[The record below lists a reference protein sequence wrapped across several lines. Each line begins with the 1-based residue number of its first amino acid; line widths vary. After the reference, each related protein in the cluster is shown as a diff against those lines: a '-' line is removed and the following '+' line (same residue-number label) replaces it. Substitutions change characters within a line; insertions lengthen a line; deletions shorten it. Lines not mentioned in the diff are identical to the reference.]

1 MRTLTLGLAF
11 IAVLVPFVARAD
23 GPYLGN
29 GIKSGEATQSTIII
43 WTRLTTMADISG
55 DGIPWPLGIPKHIGE
70 DYTFGGPQIAE
81 GHTLNDMAY
90 ALLGAPGE
98 VRVSY
103 WPEETSNFSTTTN
116 WSAVSP
122 EADFTHQF
130 RLTGLQPNERYRCV
144 VEARSPKGNAPS
156 SRVQGTF
163 RTAPAI
169 DTVTPVTFV
178 VVTGQAFWRRDDDK
192 NGHKIYP
199 KMAKLDPNFFVH
211 TGDIV
216 YYDKARP
223 WSITKPLARYKWN
236 RMYALPYQR
245 TFHNRV
251 ASYFLRDDHDTW
263 QNDCWP
269 AMSNNKMGE
278 LTYTEGV
285 EIFFEQ
291 VPAPD
296 REKPYR
302 TIRWGRDLQIWLSE
316 GRDYRSAN
324 TDPDGPG
331 KTIWGAEQMVW
342 FKKTVTESD
351 ATFRVL
357 ISPTPVVGPDR
368 KKGKNDNHANAA
380 FAHEGNKLRAFMAEQ
395 KNMIVICGD
404 RHWQYASIDPR
415 TRLREYCS
423 GPTSDVHAGGFRQDL
438 REPMHQYL
446 NIIGGFLSCTSER
459 RAGEPVLVI
468 RHHDVAGDV
477 VNEDV
482 LTQGVIIR

>member
-1 MRTLTLGLAF
+1 MRNLSLVVVLTTV
-11 IAVLVPFVARAD
+11 IVPFVAHPNS
-23 GPYLGN
+23 PYLGN

-55 DGIPWPLGIPKHIGE
+55 DGIPWPLETPKHDGG

-90 ALLGAPGE
+90 ALPGAPGE

-122 EADFTHQF
+122 KADFTQQF
-130 RLTGLQPNERYRCV
+130 HLTGLQPNERYRCV

-169 DTVTPVTFV
+169 DSAPSVTFV

-199 KMAKLDPNFFVH
+199 VMAKLDPNFFVH
-211 TGDIV
+211 TGDIL
-216 YYDKARP
+216 YYDKAEP
-223 WSITKPLARYKWN
+223 WAITRALARHKWH
-236 RMYALPYQR
+236 RIYALPFQR
-245 TFHNRV
+245 DFHNRV

-269 AMSNNKMGE
+269 TMSNNKMGE
-278 LTYTEGV
+278 LTYAEGV
-285 EIFFEQ
+285 DIFFEQ

-302 TIRWGRDLQIWLSE
+302 TIRWGKDLQIWLPE

-331 KTIWGAEQMVW
+331 KTIWGAEQMAW
-342 FKKTVTESD
+342 FKKTVAESD
-351 ATFRVL
+351 ATFRVF

-368 KKGKNDNHANAA
+368 KEGKNDNHSNAA
-380 FAHEGNKLRAFMAEQ
+380 FAHEGNALRTFMAAK

-415 TRLREYCS
+415 TGLREYCS
-423 GPTSDVHAGGFRQDL
+423 GPTSDAHAGGFRQDL

-459 RAGEPVLVI
+459 RDGNPVLILRHHNVAGE
-468 RHHDVAGDV
+468 V

-482 LTQGVIIR
+482 LTQGMVAQ